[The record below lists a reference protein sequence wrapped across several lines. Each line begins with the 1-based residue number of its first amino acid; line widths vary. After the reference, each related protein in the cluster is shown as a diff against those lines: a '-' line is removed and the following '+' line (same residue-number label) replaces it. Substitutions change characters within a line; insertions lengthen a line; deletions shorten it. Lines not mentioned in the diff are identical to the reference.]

1 MAQLGSYET
10 KDGQTHE
17 MGDANFDYSSMI
29 TEYKDQLELTDQQK
43 LLPSFWGVGRLR
55 DLQQS
60 TALSKDLQDIL
71 TQYANATTKAEQIQ
85 LLPKLLDAW
94 AKTDPNY
101 TSQVKLVAA
110 NETKNSGRTI
120 RVNPGQY
127 QNREIGLKDPK
138 VLEAFNEAK
147 DKIGLIDA
155 FCGRKTTSLYYIND
169 ADIINYTDQINTAYN
184 NISRLVYDT
193 LSVQTRLL
201 PYEFSTIL
209 KEVDN
214 TINPMDIFNQRGAV
228 DPTAAISDMVDLY
241 KAYPKDFDFDQMI
254 DQSKKWIE
262 SMNSEQLATLRE
274 QVSAYN
280 TGDLLGGRLKIL
292 DANETNYTAA
302 DKNDWILTSDKNT
315 IIHGRSDAE
324 HLSGGAGNDS
334 LYGDDGDDIIIG
346 GKGDDYLVGG
356 DGSDTY
362 VFFKGDGNDTIYNY
376 DYSAGRKDIV
386 QFKDVASTDV
396 KSITFNDRK
405 LVIHYGDNDSITIN
419 NDVDGRSYQIN
430 TFQFTDK
437 SLTRDELMALLP
449 VNIETG
455 SDYLDYHFGD
465 TNNQIKMDG
474 YNRLFTEGGDDI
486 ITTGTKGSLVN
497 AGSGNDKVYGGSGD
511 DRVYGGSGN
520 DHLDGGAGNDEL
532 HGGSGND
539 YLTGGVG
546 NDSLYGDDGDDIIIG
561 GKGDDYLVGGDGSDT
576 YVFSKGDGNDTI
588 YNYDYSAGHND
599 VVKFTDINAEQLY
612 FYKDNNNLC
621 IKNTNSSDTITI
633 QNWYSSS
640 NYHVNEFLTA
650 NGKVLSEK
658 NVDQL
663 VNISKD
669 YFSIADNNAL
679 CSNQEQ
685 FASKINAVWTDK
697 VA

>member
-1 MAQLGSYET
+1 M
-10 KDGQTHE
+10 
-17 MGDANFDYSSMI
+17 
-29 TEYKDQLELTDQQK
+29 
-43 LLPSFWGVGRLR
+43 
-55 DLQQS
+55 
-60 TALSKDLQDIL
+60 
-71 TQYANATTKAEQIQ
+71 
-85 LLPKLLDAW
+85 
-94 AKTDPNY
+94 
-101 TSQVKLVAA
+101 
-110 NETKNSGRTI
+110 
-120 RVNPGQY
+120 
-127 QNREIGLKDPK
+127 
-138 VLEAFNEAK
+138 
-147 DKIGLIDA
+147 
-155 FCGRKTTSLYYIND
+155 YYIND

-292 DANETNYTAA
+292 DANETNYTAT

-334 LYGDDGDDIIIG
+334 LYGGDGNDTIIG

-362 VFFKGDGNDTIYNY
+362 I
-376 DYSAGRKDIV
+376 
-386 QFKDVASTDV
+386 
-396 KSITFNDRK
+396 
-405 LVIHYGDNDSITIN
+405 
-419 NDVDGRSYQIN
+419 
-430 TFQFTDK
+430 
-437 SLTRDELMALLP
+437 
-449 VNIETG
+449 
-455 SDYLDYHFGD
+455 
-465 TNNQIKMDG
+465 
-474 YNRLFTEGGDDI
+474 
-486 ITTGTKGSLVN
+486 
-497 AGSGNDKVYGGSGD
+497 
-511 DRVYGGSGN
+511 
-520 DHLDGGAGNDEL
+520 
-532 HGGSGND
+532 
-539 YLTGGVG
+539 
-546 NDSLYGDDGDDIIIG
+546 
-561 GKGDDYLVGGDGSDT
+561 
-576 YVFSKGDGNDTI
+576 FSKGDGNDTI
-588 YNYDYSAGHND
+588 YNYDYSTGHND

-612 FYKDNNNLC
+612 FYKDNDNLC